1 MLALPYDV
9 FDRGEAAE
17 YVEDRPLS
25 FLNIDRPETQFPA
38 DQDMYAPEV
47 YARGAELLHERLKDG
62 TFVEDRNLAYY
73 IYRLAWEGHVQT
85 GIVCVCAVDEFESG
99 IIKRHELTR
108 EDKERDRIEHIEAL
122 GCQTGPIFLTYRDQP
137 VLDMIVGAATTSTPL
152 YDFADESGVRQTV
165 WEVVRHDAVD
175 ALRAML
181 DQPVLDMIVGA
192 ATTSTP
198 LYDFADE
205 SGVRQTVW
213 EVVRH
218 DAVDAL
224 RAMLGTIPCAY
235 IADGHHRAASAVKVA
250 RRMREEARAAGTYT
264 GKEPF
269 NYVLS
274 VLFPAN
280 QLTILPYNRVVSDR
294 NGLDAYE
301 LLEVLSGAG
310 FGIVQ
315 AEGPV
320 EPREHGVFGMYTD
333 GTWYEL
339 RADDPNPRVYAA
351 ENASSGINAEMGSA
365 EDGEHRNG
373 GSSQDDGG
381 LYNPAN
387 SLDCPILQSCILSP
401 IFGIKDP
408 RTDPRVSFVGGI
420 RGTEELER
428 KVGAEGVAFTMCAT
442 SIDQLLAV
450 ADAGE
455 VMPPKSTWFE
465 PKLRSGL
472 FIHRIAK

>member
-1 MLALPYDV
+1 MRALPFPCIRPVPEHAAEVAALPYDI

-17 YVEDRPLS
+17 YVEGRPLS

-47 YARGAELLHERLKDG
+47 YARGAELLHERLEDG

-73 IYRLAWEGHVQT
+73 IYRLAWEGRVQT

-99 IIKRHELTR
+99 VIKRHELTR

-181 DQPVLDMIVGA
+181 
-192 ATTSTP
+192 
-198 LYDFADE
+198 
-205 SGVRQTVW
+205 
-213 EVVRH
+213 
-218 DAVDAL
+218 
-224 RAMLGTIPCAY
+224 GTIPCAY

-250 RRMREEARAAGTYT
+250 RRMREEARATGTYT

-274 VLFPAN
+274 VLFPAS

-294 NGLDAYE
+294 NGLDTYE

-310 FGIVQ
+310 FGIVE
-315 AEGPV
+315 AEGSMPRRMPATISTPRWDRPRMTSAAAV
-320 EPREHGVFGMYTD
+320 GRVKMTKWPPTQQTHLIAQSCRAVSCLLFLESRTPAPIRASPSSAASAEPRSLSTK
-333 GTWYEL
+333 
-339 RADDPNPRVYAA
+339 RAPRA
-351 ENASSGINAEMGSA
+351 
-365 EDGEHRNG
+365 
-373 GSSQDDGG
+373 
-381 LYNPAN
+381 
-387 SLDCPILQSCILSP
+387 
-401 IFGIKDP
+401 
-408 RTDPRVSFVGGI
+408 
-420 RGTEELER
+420 
-428 KVGAEGVAFTMCAT
+428 
-442 SIDQLLAV
+442 
-450 ADAGE
+450 
-455 VMPPKSTWFE
+455 
-465 PKLRSGL
+465 LRS
-472 FIHRIAK
+472 RCARRASTSCSP

>member
-1 MLALPYDV
+1 MRALPFPCIRPVPEHAAEVAALPYDV
-9 FDRGEAAE
+9 FDRAEAAE
-17 YVEDRPLS
+17 YVKGRPLS

-47 YARGAELLHERLKDG
+47 YTRGAELLHERLEDG

-99 IIKRHELTR
+99 AIKRHELTR

-181 DQPVLDMIVGA
+181 
-192 ATTSTP
+192 
-198 LYDFADE
+198 
-205 SGVRQTVW
+205 
-213 EVVRH
+213 
-218 DAVDAL
+218 
-224 RAMLGTIPCAY
+224 GTIPCAY

-250 RRMREEARAAGTYT
+250 RRMREETRAAGTYT

-294 NGLDAYE
+294 NGLDTYE

-310 FGIVQ
+310 FGIVE

-339 RADDPNPRVYAA
+339 RADDPNPRVYVA
-351 ENASSGINAEMGSA
+351 ENAGNDFNAEMRSA
-365 EDGEHRNG
+365 EDDERRSG
-373 GSSQDDGG
+373 GSSQDDGRSS
-381 LYNPAN
+381 NPAN
-387 SLDCPILQSCILSP
+387 SLDCSILQDCVLSP

-408 RTDPRVSFVGGI
+408 RTDPRISFVGGI

-428 KVGAEGVAFTMCAT
+428 KAGAEGVAFTMRAT
-442 SIDQLLAV
+442 GIGQLLAV

>member
-1 MLALPYDV
+1 MRALPFPCIRPVPEHAAEVAALPYDV

-17 YVEDRPLS
+17 YVEGRPLS

-47 YARGAELLHERLKDG
+47 YARGAELLHERLEDG

-99 IIKRHELTR
+99 VIKRHELTR

-152 YDFADESGVRQTV
+152 YDFAD
-165 WEVVRHDAVD
+165 
-175 ALRAML
+175 
-181 DQPVLDMIVGA
+181 
-192 ATTSTP
+192 
-198 LYDFADE
+198 DE
-205 SGVRQTVW
+205 GVRQTVW

-274 VLFPAN
+274 VLFPAS

-294 NGLDAYE
+294 NGLDTYE

-310 FGIVQ
+310 FGIVE

-320 EPREHGVFGMYTD
+320 EPREHGVFGMYTN

-339 RADDPNPRVYAA
+339 RADDPNPRAYAA
-351 ENASSGINAEMGSA
+351 ENTSSGINAETGSA
-365 EDGEHRNG
+365 EDDKRRSG
-373 GSSQDDGG
+373 GSSQDNGESS
-381 LYNPAN
+381 NPAD
-387 SLDCPILQSCILSP
+387 SLDCSILQSCILSP
-401 IFGIKDP
+401 IFGIKNP
-408 RTDPRVSFVGGI
+408 RTDPRISFVGGI
-420 RGTEELER
+420 RGTEELEH
-428 KVGAEGVAFTMCAT
+428 KAGAEGVAFTMCAT
-442 SIDQLLAV
+442 SINQLLAV
-450 ADAGE
+450 ADADE

>member
-1 MLALPYDV
+1 MRALPFPCIRPVPEHAAEVAALPYDV

-17 YVEDRPLS
+17 YIEGRPLS

-47 YARGAELLHERLKDG
+47 YARGAELLHERLADG

-99 IIKRHELTR
+99 VIKRHELTR
-108 EDKERDRIEHIEAL
+108 EDKERDRIEHIGAL

-152 YDFADESGVRQTV
+152 YDFTDDEGV
-165 WEVVRHDAVD
+165 H
-175 ALRAML
+175 
-181 DQPVLDMIVGA
+181 
-192 ATTSTP
+192 
-198 LYDFADE
+198 
-205 SGVRQTVW
+205 QTVW

-250 RRMREEARAAGTYT
+250 RRMREEAQAAGTYT

-274 VLFPAN
+274 VLFPAS

-294 NGLDAYE
+294 NGLDTYE

-310 FGIVQ
+310 FGIVE

-320 EPREHGVFGMYTD
+320 EPREHGVFGMYTN

-339 RADDPNPRVYAA
+339 RADDPNPRIYAA

-381 LYNPAN
+381 ASNPAN
-387 SLDCPILQSCILSP
+387 SLDCSILQNCILSP

-408 RTDPRVSFVGGI
+408 RTDPRISFVGGI

-428 KVGAEGVAFTMCAT
+428 KAGAEGVAFTMRAT

>member
-1 MLALPYDV
+1 MRALPFPCIRPVPEHAAEVAALPYDV

-17 YVEDRPLS
+17 YVEGRPLS

-47 YARGAELLHERLKDG
+47 YARGAELLHERLADG

-85 GIVCVCAVDEFESG
+85 GIVCVCAVDEFEG
-99 IIKRHELTR
+99 GVIKRHELTR
-108 EDKERDRIEHIEAL
+108 EEKERDRIEHIEAL

-152 YDFADESGVRQTV
+152 YDFADE
-165 WEVVRHDAVD
+165 
-175 ALRAML
+175 L
-181 DQPVLDMIVGA
+181 
-192 ATTSTP
+192 
-198 LYDFADE
+198 
-205 SGVRQTVW
+205 GVRQTVW

-235 IADGHHRAASAVKVA
+235 IADGHHRAASAAKVA
-250 RRMREEARAAGTYT
+250 RRIREEARAAGTYT

-274 VLFPAN
+274 VLFPAS

-294 NGLDAYE
+294 NGLDTYE

-310 FGIVQ
+310 FGIVE

-333 GTWYEL
+333 DTWYEL
-339 RADDPNPRVYAA
+339 RADDPNPRVYAT
-351 ENASSGINAEMGSA
+351 ENAGNDFNAEMGSA
-365 EDGEHRNG
+365 KDDERRSGR
-373 GSSQDDGG
+373 SSQDDEVAS
-381 LYNPAN
+381 NPAN
-387 SLDCPILQSCILSP
+387 SLDCSILQSCILSP

-408 RTDPRVSFVGGI
+408 RTDPRISFVGGI
-420 RGTEELER
+420 RGTEELEC
-428 KVGAEGVAFTMCAT
+428 KAGAEGVAFTMCAT

-450 ADAGE
+450 ADADE

>member
-1 MLALPYDV
+1 MRALPFPCIRPVPEHAAEVTALPYDV

-17 YVEDRPLS
+17 YVEGRPLS

-47 YARGAELLHERLKDG
+47 YARGAELLHERLADG

-85 GIVCVCAVDEFESG
+85 GIVCVCAVDEFEG
-99 IIKRHELTR
+99 GVIKRHELTR
-108 EDKERDRIEHIEAL
+108 EEKERDRIEHIEAL
-122 GCQTGPIFLTYRDQP
+122 GCQTGPIFLTYR
-137 VLDMIVGAATTSTPL
+137 
-152 YDFADESGVRQTV
+152 
-165 WEVVRHDAVD
+165 
-175 ALRAML
+175 

-274 VLFPAN
+274 VLFPAS

-294 NGLDAYE
+294 NGLDTYE

-310 FGIVQ
+310 FGIVE

-339 RADDPNPRVYAA
+339 RADDPNPRVYAT
-351 ENASSGINAEMGSA
+351 ENAGNDFNAKMGSA
-365 EDGEHRNG
+365 EDDERHSGE
-373 GSSQDDGG
+373 SSQDDEVAS
-381 LYNPAN
+381 NPAS
-387 SLDCPILQSCILSP
+387 SLDCSILQNCILSP

-408 RTDPRVSFVGGI
+408 RTDPRISFVGGI
-420 RGTEELER
+420 RGTEELEC
-428 KVGAEGVAFTMCAT
+428 KAGAEGVAFTMCAT

-450 ADAGE
+450 ADAGG

>member
-1 MLALPYDV
+1 MRALPFPCIRPVPEHAAEVAALPYDV

-17 YVEDRPLS
+17 YVEGRPLS
-25 FLNIDRPETQFPA
+25 FLNIDRPETQFAA

-47 YARGAELLHERLKDG
+47 YARGAELLHERLEDG

-152 YDFADESGVRQTV
+152 YDFAD
-165 WEVVRHDAVD
+165 
-175 ALRAML
+175 
-181 DQPVLDMIVGA
+181 
-192 ATTSTP
+192 
-198 LYDFADE
+198 DE
-205 SGVRQTVW
+205 GVRQTVW

-250 RRMREEARAAGTYT
+250 RHMREEARATGSYT

-274 VLFPAN
+274 VLFPAS

-294 NGLDAYE
+294 NGLDTYE

-310 FGIVQ
+310 FGIVE

-320 EPREHGVFGMYTD
+320 EPREHGVFGMYTN

-339 RADDPNPRVYAA
+339 RADNPNPRAYAV
-351 ENASSGINAEMGSA
+351 ENTSSGINAEMGSA
-365 EDGEHRNG
+365 EDDERRSG
-373 GSSQDDGG
+373 GSSQDGG
-381 LYNPAN
+381 RPSNPAD
-387 SLDCPILQSCILSP
+387 SLDCSILQSCVLSP

-408 RTDPRVSFVGGI
+408 RTDPRISFVGGI

-428 KVGAEGVAFTMCAT
+428 KAGAEGVAFTMCAT

>member
-1 MLALPYDV
+1 MRALPFPCIRPVPEHAAEVAALPYDV

-17 YVEDRPLS
+17 YVEGRPLS

-47 YARGAELLHERLKDG
+47 YARGAELLHERLADG

-85 GIVCVCAVDEFESG
+85 GIVCVCAVDEFEG
-99 IIKRHELTR
+99 GVIKRHELTR
-108 EDKERDRIEHIEAL
+108 EDKERDRIEHIGAL
-122 GCQTGPIFLTYRDQP
+122 GCQTGPIFLTYR
-137 VLDMIVGAATTSTPL
+137 
-152 YDFADESGVRQTV
+152 
-165 WEVVRHDAVD
+165 
-175 ALRAML
+175 

-250 RRMREEARAAGTYT
+250 RRMREEAQAAGTYT

-274 VLFPAN
+274 VLFPAS

-294 NGLDAYE
+294 NGLDTYE

-310 FGIVQ
+310 FGIVE

-320 EPREHGVFGMYTD
+320 EPREHGVFGMYTND
-333 GTWYEL
+333 TWYEL
-339 RADDPNPRVYAA
+339 RADDPNPMAYAA
-351 ENASSGINAEMGSA
+351 ENAGNDFNAEMGSA
-365 EDGEHRNG
+365 EDDERRSGE
-373 GSSQDDGG
+373 SSQDSGESS
-381 LYNPAN
+381 NPAN
-387 SLDCPILQSCILSP
+387 SLDCSILQSCILSP

-408 RTDPRVSFVGGI
+408 RTDPRISFVGGI
-420 RGTEELER
+420 RGPEELEC
-428 KVGAEGVAFTMCAT
+428 KAGAEGVAFTMCAT

>member
-1 MLALPYDV
+1 MRALPFPCIRPVPEHAAEVAALPYDV

-17 YVEDRPLS
+17 YVEGRPLS

-47 YARGAELLHERLKDG
+47 YARGAELLHERLEDG

-99 IIKRHELTR
+99 VIKRHELTR

-152 YDFADESGVRQTV
+152 YDFTDDEGV
-165 WEVVRHDAVD
+165 H
-175 ALRAML
+175 
-181 DQPVLDMIVGA
+181 
-192 ATTSTP
+192 
-198 LYDFADE
+198 
-205 SGVRQTVW
+205 QTVW

-274 VLFPAN
+274 VLFPAS

-294 NGLDAYE
+294 NGLDTYE

-310 FGIVQ
+310 FGIVE

-320 EPREHGVFGMYTD
+320 EPREHGVFGMYAD
-333 GTWYEL
+333 RTWYEL
-339 RADDPNPRVYAA
+339 RADDPNPRIYAA
-351 ENASSGINAEMGSA
+351 ENAGNDFNAEMVTA
-365 EDGEHRNG
+365 EDDERRSGR
-373 GSSQDDGG
+373 SSQDDEVAP
-381 LYNPAN
+381 NPAN
-387 SLDCPILQSCILSP
+387 SLDCSILQSCILSS

-408 RTDPRVSFVGGI
+408 RTDPRISFVGGI
-420 RGTEELER
+420 RGTEELEC
-428 KVGAEGVAFTMCAT
+428 KAGAEGVAFTMCAT